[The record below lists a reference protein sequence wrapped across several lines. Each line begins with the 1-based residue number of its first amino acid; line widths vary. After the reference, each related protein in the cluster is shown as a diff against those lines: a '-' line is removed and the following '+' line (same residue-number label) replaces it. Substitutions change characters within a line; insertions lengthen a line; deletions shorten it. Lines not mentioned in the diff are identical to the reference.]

1 MDKKIKIAINGFG
14 RIGRLFLRQII
25 NEPSIEVVIINDLG
39 DKDNLLYL
47 LKYDSVY
54 GKFEIQNPK
63 SETNLKIENIKFN
76 ADEIYRV
83 NIIGCGGIWLNT
95 DDKVKI
101 TQVVKYFNSIV
112 YYKKSK
118 PQTHNNSPEAKV
130 VFFDKNDKI

>member
-1 MDKKIKIAINGFG
+1 MKIKITIICILLSIGAIM
-14 RIGRLFLRQII
+14 
-25 NEPSIEVVIINDLG
+25 VC
-39 DKDNLLYL
+39 LY
-47 LKYDSVY
+47 K
-54 GKFEIQNPK
+54 
-63 SETNLKIENIKFN
+63 TKIENIKFN

-83 NIIGCGGIWLNT
+83 NIIGCGSIGLNT

-130 VFFDKNDKI
+130 VFFDKNDKILDKIEFYGDLVEYHNSQYRVILFMDYDKLENLCNN